1 MKYIKKKLAIDNVR
15 LVDIARKFD
24 TPTYC
29 YSYTQLKKTVNIPKL
44 EVDKIYYNSVF
55 DEKISAVTSN
65 LKGEGITFS
74 TVYPAPISLV

>member
-29 YSYTQLKKTVNIPKL
+29 YSYTQLKKNINSFK
-44 EVDKIYYNSVF
+44 KILRHFNY
-55 DEKISAVTSN
+55 
-65 LKGEGITFS
+65 
-74 TVYPAPISLV
+74 